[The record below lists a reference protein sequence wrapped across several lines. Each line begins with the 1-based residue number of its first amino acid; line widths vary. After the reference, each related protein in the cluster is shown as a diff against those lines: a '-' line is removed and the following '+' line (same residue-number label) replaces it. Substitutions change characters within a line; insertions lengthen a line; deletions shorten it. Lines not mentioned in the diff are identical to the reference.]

1 MGTVIPE
8 SEALKKAIRWISA
21 CLKKDDKI
29 SIKDLINEAVFR
41 FDLTPKD
48 SQFLYN
54 FYRHLREQSK
64 E

>member
-1 MGTVIPE
+1 MGTIIPE
-8 SEALKKAIRWISA
+8 GEALKKAIRWIA
-21 CLKKDDKI
+21 NRLKNGEKT
-29 SIKDLINEAVFR
+29 SIKKLINEAVFQ

-54 FYRHLREQSK
+54 FYRHLLKQSK